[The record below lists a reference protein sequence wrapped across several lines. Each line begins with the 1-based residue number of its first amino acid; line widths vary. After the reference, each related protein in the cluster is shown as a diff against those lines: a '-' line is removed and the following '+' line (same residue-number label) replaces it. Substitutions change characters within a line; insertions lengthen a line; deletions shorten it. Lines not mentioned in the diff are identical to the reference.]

1 MIFDEEKI
9 KIFVFFSLVIDRPL
23 TCSTTVRLTTRHL
36 LRSQV
41 FDLLFDNQIFALLV
55 WLEYCGDCSLNFSY
69 YAVVFVP
76 TTILKFNFHLHVYG
90 TVYRVLV
97 IQTLPFFDEIR
108 VDSVLWL
115 PEFRNIDIWNLVIV
129 VQLSVHF
136 SWRRNFADM
145 NEYMIGF
152 KIGPNQWK
160 VFAIVLKIVQ
170 FGSSRILTIR

>member
-97 IQTLPFFDEIR
+97 ILPNFTIF
-108 VDSVLWL
+108 
-115 PEFRNIDIWNLVIV
+115 
-129 VQLSVHF
+129 
-136 SWRRNFADM
+136 RRNSRRFSSLTAWISQHRHL
-145 NEYMIGF
+145 E
-152 KIGPNQWK
+152 
-160 VFAIVLKIVQ
+160 
-170 FGSSRILTIR
+170 FGHSSTTQCPF